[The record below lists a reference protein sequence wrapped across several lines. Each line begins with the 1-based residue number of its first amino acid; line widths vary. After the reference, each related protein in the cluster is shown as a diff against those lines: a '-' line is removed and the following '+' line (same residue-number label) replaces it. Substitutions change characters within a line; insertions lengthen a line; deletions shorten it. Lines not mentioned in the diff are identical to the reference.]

1 MSRVR
6 PAPIVLAVL
15 ALVLSL
21 ALAPGATAKVK
32 TRTFTSGPLGTPVG
46 DNAAAASRLVLPKG
60 KVRDVNVLV
69 RLTHGVAADVD
80 LSLLPP
86 QGPPLVLSTDNGG
99 AGNSYGAGPNDCTGS
114 FTVFDDSSPVAIQAA
129 EAPFAG
135 FFRPEHALSSLNGV
149 EMRGPWWFLF
159 ADDAGGNSGVLGC
172 WQLQVTYKAKKK

>member
-1 MSRVR
+1 MSRGR
-6 PAPIVLAVL
+6 L
-15 ALVLSL
+15 ALVIATVL
-21 ALAPGATAKVK
+21 AFGLLLAPVAGAKVK
-32 TRTFTSGPLGTPVG
+32 TTTFSSGPLGTPVG
-46 DNAAAASRLVLPKG
+46 DNAAAASRLGLPKG
-60 KVRDVNVLV
+60 KVKDVNVMV

-114 FTVFDDSSPVAIQAA
+114 FTVFDDSSPVAITAA

-135 FFRPEHALSSLNGV
+135 FFSPEHALGTLNGI
-149 EMRGPWWFLF
+149 EMKGPWWFLF